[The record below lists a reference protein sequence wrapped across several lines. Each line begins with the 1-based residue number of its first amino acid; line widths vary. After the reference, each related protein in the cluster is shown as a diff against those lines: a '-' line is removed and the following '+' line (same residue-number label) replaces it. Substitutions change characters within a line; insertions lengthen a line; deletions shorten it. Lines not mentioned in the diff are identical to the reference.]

1 VDTLI
6 LDDFGVKVFDWK
18 ILIGCDE
25 IYPDGLERW
34 ELSFNLMIYAML
46 VQFERI
52 FREYQ
57 LKPQQII

>member
-34 ELSFNLMIYAML
+34 ELSFNLEANYSL
-46 VQFERI
+46 VGSTS
-52 FREYQ
+52 
-57 LKPQQII
+57 